1 MNKSGIIRKK
11 EREGIMNK
19 ENQDLELREERE
31 TNRDI
36 ERKNKRNLRELEQV
50 YVNGT
55 LSNLKEI
62 VEEKKKELEDK
73 LIRYSEE
80 NRTTK
85 YTKKGEAYEI
95 PNLNPIIIQ
104 NYFFKSIN
112 PIGNREPEYNAEKLA
127 IIFELYSDIVSE
139 INSKIGDFIPNI
151 SSFCLFAGIT
161 TQTFK
166 NYKRSTDLDLR
177 TIYEKINDYCFNSN
191 LTLAQSGKLSEKST
205 IYRMKVEEDKSEKS
219 EPQIHIHADT
229 LDMEMVN
236 RRLKEIQDFNLIK
249 SNSIPTESKEDG
261 E

>member
-11 EREGIMNK
+11 ERKGIMNK

-31 TNRDI
+31 RNRDI

-80 NRTTK
+80 NKTTR
-85 YTKKGEAYEI
+85 YTKQGEAYEI

-112 PIGNREPEYNAEKLA
+112 PIGNREPE
-127 IIFELYSDIVSE
+127 
-139 INSKIGDFIPNI
+139 
-151 SSFCLFAGIT
+151 
-161 TQTFK
+161 
-166 NYKRSTDLDLR
+166 
-177 TIYEKINDYCFNSN
+177 
-191 LTLAQSGKLSEKST
+191 
-205 IYRMKVEEDKSEKS
+205 
-219 EPQIHIHADT
+219 
-229 LDMEMVN
+229 
-236 RRLKEIQDFNLIK
+236 
-249 SNSIPTESKEDG
+249 
-261 E
+261 